1 MNEHWR
7 TRSVV
12 IAGIVTVLVIAS
24 LVVWLILGGGL
35 SSTEDAP
42 AAQPET
48 TTVSTS
54 PGTLLLQATDEHG
67 VAVANALLGTGGTGT
82 RGAELLL
89 PAQLLVPAPSPVT
102 LAATA
107 AATDTLQARNGATSL
122 LGVRID
128 ASVVL
133 DRLALA
139 ALVDG
144 VGGVPLSITEPVQ
157 VFDAGGRLV
166 QVIPAGPRVLD
177 GVTASTYALTLQP
190 GESETARMR
199 RFRDVLDQVL
209 RALPGTAEGM
219 RQLVLSLGSLAKST
233 ATNDELVAVLSAIQA
248 DAAADAIDVRT
259 LPTLVVRADRAAVMQ
274 RPEGPSMAARMFP
287 EALMPMGTPTA
298 PVVQVWA
305 AGASGAQA
313 AAAVDRLQG
322 IGVTPVPVGR
332 TDAART
338 RVLLPDRQPDTVA
351 FGTTVAQALGR
362 TGADVVVDRG
372 AALAGV
378 VQVLIGSDLDG
389 L

>member
-7 TRSVV
+7 ARSVV

-157 VFDAGGRLV
+157 VFDAG
-166 QVIPAGPRVLD
+166 D
-177 GVTASTYALTLQP
+177 
-190 GESETARMR
+190 
-199 RFRDVLDQVL
+199 DH
-209 RALPGTAEGM
+209 
-219 RQLVLSLGSLAKST
+219 GS
-233 ATNDELVAVLSAIQA
+233 
-248 DAAADAIDVRT
+248 
-259 LPTLVVRADRAAVMQ
+259 
-274 RPEGPSMAARMFP
+274 
-287 EALMPMGTPTA
+287 GTP
-298 PVVQVWA
+298 
-305 AGASGAQA
+305 
-313 AAAVDRLQG
+313 
-322 IGVTPVPVGR
+322 
-332 TDAART
+332 
-338 RVLLPDRQPDTVA
+338 VLVHPPPLRYSPCSA
-351 FGTTVAQALGR
+351 MY
-362 TGADVVVDRG
+362 
-372 AALAGV
+372 
-378 VQVLIGSDLDG
+378 
-389 L
+389 